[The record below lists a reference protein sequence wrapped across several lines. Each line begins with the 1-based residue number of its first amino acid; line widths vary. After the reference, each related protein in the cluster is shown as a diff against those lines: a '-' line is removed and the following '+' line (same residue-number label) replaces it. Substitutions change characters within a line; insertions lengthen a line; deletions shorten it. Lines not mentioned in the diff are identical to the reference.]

1 METSNINGYYRY
13 AKDFKNFPDWYS
25 EDEDEDVADEMYHDL
40 PDIITSM
47 YKLSAKICSI
57 SSGPESELVIL
68 TSIEKLPTI
77 INSIMDDWANRIKS
91 TRDTCLN
98 NSEYTNP
105 FPTDITVN
113 KLEQL
118 FAKENIIKIVV
129 SQYFNYKKYTIIVE
143 QIHED

>member
-1 METSNINGYYRY
+1 METSKINGYYQY
-13 AKDFKNFPDWYS
+13 ANDYKNYPDWYS
-25 EDEDEDVADEMYHDL
+25 EDEDGDELYHDL

-47 YKLSAKICSI
+47 YKLRAKICSI

-77 INSIMDDWANRIKS
+77 INSIIDDWANRIES
-91 TRDTCLN
+91 TWNTSLN
-98 NSEYTNP
+98 IAEYANP

-118 FAKENIIKIVV
+118 FAEENIIKIVD
-129 SQYFNYKKYTIIVE
+129 SQYLNYKKYTIMVE